1 MDLHSQAK
9 GGQREGGEER
19 SLRHQTPYRSI
30 SPSFP
35 LICLSRAGRRDSAHI
50 LLQLRDPLSA
60 APSLKQTHSAHIP
73 LLLCKAKAVHCVN
86 PCQSTPGTARSLSS
100 KLHHTHL
107 HRKKQQQ
114 TVCLFSSIA
123 ADSKAS
129 MCHLL
134 PCANSARCHCRT
146 QTEGV
151 VEG

>member
-1 MDLHSQAK
+1 MDLHSQAR

-73 LLLCKAKAVHCVN
+73 LCSARPGCALCEPVPKHTGNSPKRRACRTNSTIHTCVV
-86 PCQSTPGTARSLSS
+86 
-100 KLHHTHL
+100 
-107 HRKKQQQ
+107 KKKN
-114 TVCLFSSIA
+114 TVRLFSSIA
-123 ADSKAS
+123 ADSKACTYVS
-129 MCHLL
+129 PAALCEFSPMPLSH
-134 PCANSARCHCRT
+134 SD
-146 QTEGV
+146 
-151 VEG
+151 